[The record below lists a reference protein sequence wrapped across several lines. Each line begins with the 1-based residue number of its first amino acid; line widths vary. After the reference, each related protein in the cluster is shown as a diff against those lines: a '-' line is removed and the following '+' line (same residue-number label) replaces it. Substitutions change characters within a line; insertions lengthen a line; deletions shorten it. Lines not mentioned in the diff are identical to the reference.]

1 MLHRRRS
8 RNGKEVCVYKKY
20 LYIKLTD
27 MINWSF
33 YLPYMVVNDAEWGRA
48 ILDLPLIQKQIHK
61 IRE

>member
-1 MLHRRRS
+1 
-8 RNGKEVCVYKKY
+8 
-20 LYIKLTD
+20 

-48 ILDLPLIQKQIHK
+48 ILDLPLIQNQVHK